1 MNTLN
6 NDIKAVLDSNKTKA
20 EKNAMLLKLG
30 LRKADLNWVWFNYEM
45 NARYPVF
52 KAGDLT
58 FGVEI
63 ECFNVNKTTLQ
74 AEMAARGL
82 NAYETGYSHADSTTR
97 YKLAYDGSIS
107 GGNGCECV
115 TPILKG
121 TDGENSLKLACE
133 ALHVVNAR
141 VNRSCGLHVH
151 FGAAD
156 MSDEHYVR
164 IFKNYQRIERLIDSF
179 MPASRRASNNH
190 YCDTITNHNFSCCTT
205 KADVRTQMNND
216 RYHKVNPMSYGS
228 HRTIEFRQHSGT
240 TDYTKI
246 IMWVEFLRALIDYSL
261 KNEIARNITSVDDL
275 PFGNAELKS
284 YLKNRI
290 SQFAGE

>member
-6 NDIKAVLDSNKTKA
+6 NDIKKVLDSNKTKA
-20 EKNAMLLKLG
+20 QKNAMLLKLG

-45 NARYPVF
+45 QCRYPVF

-63 ECFNVNKTTLQ
+63 ECFGVNKPRLQ

-82 NAYETGYSHADSTTR
+82 DAYETGYSHADSTTR

-121 TDGENSLKLACE
+121 VDGENSLKMACE
-133 ALHVVNAR
+133 ALHVVGAR
-141 VNRSCGLHVH
+141 VNRSCGLHIH

-164 IFKNYQRIERLIDSF
+164 VFKNYQRIEALIDKF
-179 MPASRRASNNH
+179 MPVSRRGRNNT
-190 YCDTITNHNFSCCTT
+190 YCDTLADHNLNGCTT
-205 KADVRTQMNND
+205 KEQVRTAMRND
-216 RYHKVNPMSYGS
+216 RYHKVNPVSYTG

-246 IMWVEFLRALIDYSL
+246 RMWVEFLRALIDYSH
-261 KNEIARNITSVDDL
+261 KNEIAANITNIDDL
-275 PFGNAELKS
+275 PFGSTELKN
-284 YLKNRI
+284 YYKARI
-290 SQFAGE
+290 EELA

>member
-6 NDIKAVLDSNKTKA
+6 NDIKKVLDSNATKA
-20 EKNAMLLKLG
+20 QKNQMLLKLG

-45 NARYPVF
+45 NCRYPVF

-63 ECFNVNKTTLQ
+63 ECYHANKTRLQ

-82 NAYETGYSHADSTTR
+82 DAYETGYNHTDSTTR
-97 YKLAYDGSIS
+97 YKLAHDGSIRGS
-107 GGNGCECV
+107 GDACECV

-121 TDGENSLKLACE
+121 TDGENSLRLACE
-133 ALHVVNAR
+133 ALHAVGAR
-141 VNRSCGLHVH
+141 VNMSCGLHVH

-164 IFKNYQRIERLIDSF
+164 IFKNYQRLEMLIDKF
-179 MPASRRASNNH
+179 MPASRRGDNNT
-190 YCDTITNHNFSCCTT
+190 YCGTLARYNYIGCTT
-205 KADVRTQMNND
+205 KADVRTTMHNN
-216 RYHKVNPMSYGS
+216 RYCKVNPMSYGS

-246 IMWVEFLRALIDYSL
+246 YWWIEFLRALIDYSL
-261 KNEIARNITSVDDL
+261 KNEIATVITSVDDL
-275 PFGNAELKS
+275 PFGSAELKA
-284 YLKNRI
+284 YYNGRI
-290 SQFAGE
+290 TRLGE